1 MLCIEADTTRYRAS
15 IPGTLTSESGFRSM
29 HSALTYRA
37 SSCAFVASGH
47 LILLQHA
54 RSELSSGVYLP
65 FAPSTFASRLGASIR
80 QDCTGSTKR
89 FGLLP
94 LGKVSESGEDRG
106 HASLED
112 WVRCY
117 RNSNNRAVRMA
128 HSVLER
134 VQPSPR
140 HAESFQGAP
149 RRIPA
154 SLKVWLFAL
163 AAELFF
169 AQNPGTK
176 RSGLGGW

>member
-80 QDCTGSTKR
+80 QGCTGSTKR

-94 LGKVSESGEDRG
+94 LGKVSESGADRG

-112 WVRCY
+112 WVRCN

-140 HAESFQGAP
+140 QAESSRGAP

-154 SLKVWLFAL
+154 SLKVCFSRWQLSSTICPTDL
-163 AAELFF
+163 
-169 AQNPGTK
+169 TK
-176 RSGLGGW
+176 LTVCL